1 MDNDIE
7 TIYKKFNYPSNVQKL
22 LKLVKAAGITATSND
37 IKTFLDKR
45 VAIQQTKIIKK
56 SKTNKGHIVS
66 FKAFDLL
73 EMDIFVLDKYS
84 KQNKGYGYI
93 FAVVDVFS
101 RKAYA
106 YPMKHKALENTTAAL
121 KRFFDES
128 DVKKYKTGFSVIVSD
143 SDSAFLGGK
152 DQGETR
158 DFQKVLDDN
167 DCIHDTVPIGD
178 HNALAIVDRWART
191 LKTIL
196 TKVFLENG
204 NTKWSDELDT
214 IVDNYNNTP
223 HDTLDDHTPNEAL
236 TDEAV
241 RIDVMHANMDKKK
254 KNAQLQAKGSD
265 ISIGDH
271 VRVSIANFFKKG
283 TEPRWSDDI
292 YTVEGVK
299 GMTITL
305 SDDKTYK
312 RDKLLKIPK
321 DTIKIT
327 DSSHAV
333 KPNVIKQAT
342 KQHKQHLTLKAEDI
356 KADNIQSTK
365 RDRVANKQL
374 NDFVLNKKA
383 AVKAVKAVIAVPA
396 AEKNKETVSNTRDR
410 IANKQLHDF
419 VLNNKKK
426 ETTTSKH

>member
-1 MDNDIE
+1 MDDDIE
-7 TIYKKFNYPSNVQKL
+7 KIYKKFNYPSSVPKL
-22 LKLVKAAGITATSND
+22 LKLVKLAGITATSND

-45 VAIQQTKIIKK
+45 VSIQQTKIIKK

-106 YPMKHKALENTTAAL
+106 YPMKKKALENTTAAL
-121 KRFFDES
+121 KQFFHEP

-143 SDSAFLGGK
+143 SDSAFLGGNDK
-152 DQGETR
+152 GDDK
-158 DFQKVLDDN
+158 DFQKVLTDN
-167 DCIHDTVPIGD
+167 NCIHDTVPIGD

-236 TDEAV
+236 KDEAV
-241 RIDVMHANMDKKK
+241 RIEVMHDNMDKNK

-265 ISIGDH
+265 LSIGDH

-283 TEPRWSDDI
+283 TEPRWTDEI
-292 YTVEGVK
+292 YTVESIK

-305 SDDKTYK
+305 NDDKTYK
-312 RDKLLKIPK
+312 RDKLLNIPK

-342 KQHKQHLTLKAEDI
+342 KERKIEIFHKQEGI
-356 KADNIQSTK
+356 E
-365 RDRVANKQL
+365 
-374 NDFVLNKKA
+374 
-383 AVKAVKAVIAVPA
+383 
-396 AEKNKETVSNTRDR
+396 EKNIIPHKRRD
-410 IANKQLHDF
+410 K
-419 VLNNKKK
+419 
-426 ETTTSKH
+426 TTKL

>member
-7 TIYKKFNYPSNVQKL
+7 PIYKKFNYPSNIQKL
-22 LKLVKAAGITATSND
+22 LKLVKSAGITATIND
-37 IKTFLDKR
+37 IKTFLNRR
-45 VAIQQTKIIKK
+45 VAIQQTKITKK
-56 SKTNKGHIVS
+56 NKTKGHIVL

-73 EMDIFVLDKYS
+73 EMDIFVLDKYN

-106 YPMKHKALENTTAAL
+106 YPMKHKSLEDTTAAL
-121 KRFFDES
+121 KQFFDEP

-143 SDSAFLGGK
+143 SDSAFLGGNDK
-152 DQGETR
+152 GDDK
-158 DFQKVLDDN
+158 DFQKVLTDN
-167 DCIHDTVPIGD
+167 NCIHDTVPIGD

-241 RIDVMHANMDKKK
+241 RIEVMHDNMDKNK

-265 ISIGDH
+265 LSIGDH
-271 VRVSIANFFKKG
+271 VRISIANFFKKG
-283 TEPRWSDDI
+283 TEPRWSDEI
-292 YTVEGVK
+292 YTVEEIK
-299 GMTITL
+299 GMSITL
-305 SDDKTYK
+305 NDDKVYK
-312 RDKLLKIPK
+312 RDKLLNIPK

-327 DSSHAV
+327 DSSQAV
-333 KPNVIKQAT
+333 KPNVIKVAT
-342 KQHKQHLTLKAEDI
+342 KQHKQHLILKAEDI
-356 KADNIQSTK
+356 KADNIQTGP

-374 NDFVLNKKA
+374 NAYILPVNSKKA
-383 AVKAVKAVIAVPA
+383 NPKANVIINSSKV
-396 AEKNKETVSNTRDR
+396 KNKEETKAQDKLAFQKV
-410 IANKQLHDF
+410 LDF
-419 VLNNKKK
+419 VKSNKKK
-426 ETTTSKH
+426 DETITKHK

>member
-7 TIYKKFNYPSNVQKL
+7 KIYKQFNYPSSVQKL
-22 LKLVKAAGITATSND
+22 LKLVKSQGITATSND

-45 VAIQQTKIIKK
+45 TAIQQTKITKK
-56 SKTNKGHIVS
+56 SRKNMGHIIS

-73 EMDIFVLDKYS
+73 ECDIFVLNKYS

-106 YPMKHKALENTTAAL
+106 YPMKNKALEDTTAAL
-121 KRFFDES
+121 KQFFNEP
-128 DVKKYKTGFSVIVSD
+128 DVKKYKKGFSVIVSD

-152 DQGETR
+152 DSTDER
-158 DFQKVLDDN
+158 NFQKVMDDN

-204 NTKWSDELDT
+204 NTNWTNELDT

-223 HDTLDDHTPNEAL
+223 HETLDDHTPNEAL
-236 TDEAV
+236 KDEAV
-241 RIDVMHANMDKKK
+241 RIEVMHTNMDKNK
-254 KNAQLQAKGSD
+254 KNAQLNND
-265 ISIGDH
+265 LVVGDH
-271 VRVSIANFFKKG
+271 VRVSIANYFTKG
-283 TEPRWSDDI
+283 TEPRYSDEI

-299 GMTITL
+299 GMSVNL

-327 DSSHAV
+327 DTSHTT

-342 KQHKQHLTLKAEDI
+342 KQHKQHLILKADDI
-356 KADNIQSTK
+356 KEENIIEGKRTK
-365 RDRVANKQL
+365 NTT
-374 NDFVLNKKA
+374 
-383 AVKAVKAVIAVPA
+383 
-396 AEKNKETVSNTRDR
+396 KN
-410 IANKQLHDF
+410 
-419 VLNNKKK
+419 
-426 ETTTSKH
+426 